1 MTVGDCG
8 KDGCYRQLPPFS
20 WPVFRLTAAAG
31 SGKLFFGIIRLG
43 EGQLTGGFTLPRYDY
58 QCTSCDYRFE
68 LVQSFSEAGRGECPL
83 CSGSGRRVFHAVP
96 VIYKG
101 SGFYTTD
108 YGRPKAPAEKGEKE
122 TADNANGKAPAGG
135 KDSADSSAKSDTP
148 APAAAE
154 SAA

>member
-1 MTVGDCG
+1 M
-8 KDGCYRQLPPFS
+8 
-20 WPVFRLTAAAG
+20 
-31 SGKLFFGIIRLG
+31 
-43 EGQLTGGFTLPRYDY
+43 PRYDY

-122 TADNANGKAPAGG
+122 TADHANGKSPAGG
-135 KDSADSSAKSDTP
+135 KDSADAPAKSDTP